1 MEEVLSHMTLVISE
15 ERIQDAGG
23 GVVIQAGF
31 LKEVMLEADTIMKD
45 E

>member
-15 ERIQDAGG
+15 ERIQDAG